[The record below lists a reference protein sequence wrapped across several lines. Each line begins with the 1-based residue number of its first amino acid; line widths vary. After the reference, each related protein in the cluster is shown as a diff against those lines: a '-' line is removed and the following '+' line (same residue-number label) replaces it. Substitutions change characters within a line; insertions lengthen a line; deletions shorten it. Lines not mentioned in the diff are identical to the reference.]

1 MRPRDVCSRLEQ
13 SHRLRHTSPYAAGL
27 VQLGTSWEEWEDR
40 KHGRRRRQ
48 GRASISSSGEMCM
61 TGSTSAGKVMTGSTS
76 AGKVMTGSTS
86 AGKCVWSDV
95 CMESGSVPLEP
106 MS

>member
-1 MRPRDVCSRLEQ
+1 MCSRLEQ

-76 AGKVMTGSTS
+76 AGK
-86 AGKCVWSDV
+86 CVWSDM

>member
-1 MRPRDVCSRLEQ
+1 MCSRLEQ

-61 TGSTSAGKVMTGSTS
+61 TGSKS

-86 AGKCVWSDV
+86 AGKCVWSDM
-95 CMESGSVPLEP
+95 CMESGSVPMNYGAEL
-106 MS
+106 